1 MARDRLRRRRWFL
14 PQTPD
19 LLALLHAQAATTVEG
34 VESFVQWAQ
43 GDTAA
48 GDRVRECEHLA
59 DDRKRALRDALT
71 EAFTTPL
78 EPEDLFQL
86 SQGLDGVLN
95 RAKDTVREAEVM
107 GIGPDR
113 AIADMAAEL
122 AAGVSNL
129 AEAFDALAQRG
140 AQGVATAAAD
150 RAIRNQRRLEH
161 IYRAAMSGLID
172 VGDVRDVTA
181 KRELYR
187 RLVRTSDHV
196 TDVAERVWYSVLKA
210 S

>member
-19 LLALLHAQAATTVEG
+19 LLALLHAQAAITVEG
-34 VESFVQWAQ
+34 TEALVAWAH
-43 GDTAA
+43 GDEAA
-48 GDRVRECEHLA
+48 GNRVRECEHLA
-59 DDRKRALRDALT
+59 DDRKRALREALT

-107 GIGPDR
+107 GVGPDR
-113 AIADMAAEL
+113 AIAEMAGEVAQGVTHL
-122 AAGVSNL
+122 AA
-129 AEAFDALAQRG
+129 AFDALARRG
-140 AQGVATAAAD
+140 AEGVATAAAD
-150 RAIRNQRRLEH
+150 AAIRNQRRLEH

-172 VGDVRDVTA
+172 LSDVREVTA

-187 RLVRTSDHV
+187 RMVRTSDHL